1 MTPEERIVYL
11 YRQGK
16 SIQDIRRITKHSFEK
31 VDNTIKHFL
40 RFGVAPETPKKGRPT
55 NLTNQALTMIT
66 LLTVQNRMSSCL
78 LISNQLKQNGILG
91 CSPTTVRKGRHMLH
105 FDYKPPKHR
114 QFLSEEQKFQRVQF
128 ANSVLCSD
136 FDFDRII
143 FSDESR
149 FCLGPDNAFRWYRR
163 GENTPDCFDETVKY
177 DVSVMVYGAIGIGY
191 KSKLV
196 FCSDGVDNQ
205 EYRQILDQSEM
216 FQVLDARYGAG
227 NYVFMQDGAPAHRC
241 SLTTLYLKKDVLS

>member
-1 MTPEERIVYL
+1 MNIKMTPEERIVYL

-55 NLTNQALTMIT
+55 NLTNQALTLIT

-78 LISNQLKQNGILG
+78 LISNQLKQNGIFG
-91 CSPTTVRKGRHMLH
+91 CSPTTVRNGRHILH

-114 QFLSEEQKFQRVQF
+114 QFLAEKQKFQRVQF

-136 FDFDRII
+136 FNFDRII

-149 FCLGPDNAFRWYRR
+149 FFIGPDNAFKWYIR
-163 GENTPDCFDETVKY
+163 GESMPKCFDETVKY
-177 DVSVMVYGAIGIGY
+177 DVVAMVYDTKAN
-191 KSKLV
+191 
-196 FCSDGVDNQ
+196 FCSDCVDNQ

-227 NYVFMQDGAPAHRC
+227 NYVFMQEGAPARRC
-241 SLTTLYLKKDVLS
+241 SLTTLYLKKNVLS